1 MKFRLL
7 KVKYIWFQC
16 QQNLEK
22 MSGLSEEILF
32 WSSPLKRGRKSK
44 QKFLPSFIVI
54 KLNTFRAK
62 ANGRVAFWSTSAL
75 INYFILFYFTRPK
88 EFDSVPSPIED
99 RTIDNDPDVLSTD
112 SDSSSG
118 NDDDLFVN
126 TNRPQCLYESSD
138 SSDGSESDSNTHEDN
153 K

>member
-1 MKFRLL
+1 M
-7 KVKYIWFQC
+7 V
-16 QQNLEK
+16 
-22 MSGLSEEILF
+22 GLHSDLH
-32 WSSPLKRGRKSK
+32 
-44 QKFLPSFIVI
+44 LPW
-54 KLNTFRAK
+54 LT
-62 ANGRVAFWSTSAL
+62 
-75 INYFILFYFTRPK
+75 ILFYFTRPK